1 MSDATPFEAVR
12 VGQELGVF
20 EITLDQTTVSDRVG
34 LVQWEAPGP
43 DEGGN
48 APPGITIATHAHMKF
63 AAFPEMK
70 ASIWA
75 KSEHEF
81 LKPMKLGSTVR
92 IRGRVVDTYVK
103 RGRNYVVTEF
113 ETLDEAGDVLMR
125 SRETGVWVE

>member
-1 MSDATPFEAVR
+1 MSNSSAFEAVR

-20 EITLDQTTVSDRVG
+20 ELTLDEATVRERVG
-34 LVQWEAPGP
+34 LVQWEALGP
-43 DEGGN
+43 EEGGN
-48 APPGITIATHAHMKF
+48 APPGITIVTHAHMKF

-81 LKPMKLGSTVR
+81 FKPMKLGSTVR

-103 RGRNYVVTEF
+103 RGRNYVVTEL
-113 ETLDEAGDVLMR
+113 ETLDETGDVLMR